1 MFSQKIK
8 DGLLNNEKGVYTDI
22 IRFYTEE
29 IIRYRLQFFIDW
41 LYKELEIPKD
51 VNTKKPDLI
60 NYQSLSSAKKRHKN
74 FLLEYKK
81 SSGKKSADIVSNS
94 NTKGKEISTSKFTD
108 PSKIKEHKKEGTLF
122 G

>member
-60 NYQSLSSAKKRHKN
+60 NYQSLSSAKKK
-74 FLLEYKK
+74 
-81 SSGKKSADIVSNS
+81 AQ
-94 NTKGKEISTSKFTD
+94 KF
-108 PSKIKEHKKEGTLF
+108 F
-122 G
+122 VRV